1 MRRRT
6 RRTGRTER
14 GASAVEF
21 ALVVPFLILLIIGM
35 VNFGVVLTQQ
45 LSLGNAARQAARYA
59 VVSGPTCTDVESQAR
74 GALGA
79 PGMTSSGPTFLLTSS
94 GSCPTPCTGSAGRTD
109 QNVTVTL
116 TYRSNWVVPF
126 PVPGLGTGM
135 TLTGRGK
142 FRCEFS

>member
-1 MRRRT
+1 MHIVHKRRARDD
-6 RRTGRTER
+6 R

-35 VNFGVVLTQQ
+35 VNFGAVLSQQ

-59 VVSGPTCTDVESQAR
+59 VVDGPTCTDVESQAR

-79 PGMTSSGPTFLLTSS
+79 PGMTSSAPTYALSG
-94 GSCPTPCTGSAGRTD
+94 GSCPKPCTGSATRTD

-116 TYRSNWVVPF
+116 SYNSQWIVPF
-126 PVPGLGTGM
+126 PIPGLGTGIN
-135 TLTGRGK
+135 LQAKGK